1 MTSGRAKTVQEH
13 IEIARKFLQDS
24 EEEFDSGDELQ
35 GSEKLWGATSQAV
48 TAVAKRRGWRFGKSN
63 HRAHVVDRLV
73 EESNEIILDLGFA
86 VAQKFHAN
94 FYHDFME
101 DYEIVR
107 GRPMVSRFVNRI
119 IEIAETG

>member
-13 IEIARKFLQDS
+13 IEIARKFLRDS
-24 EEEFDSGDELQ
+24 GEEFDSGDELQ

-48 TAVAKRRGWRFGKSN
+48 AAVAKRRGWRFGKSN

-73 EESNEIILDLGFA
+73 EESNEVILDLGFA

-101 DYEIVR
+101 DYEIAR
-107 GRPMVSRFVNRI
+107 GRPMVSRFVNRM